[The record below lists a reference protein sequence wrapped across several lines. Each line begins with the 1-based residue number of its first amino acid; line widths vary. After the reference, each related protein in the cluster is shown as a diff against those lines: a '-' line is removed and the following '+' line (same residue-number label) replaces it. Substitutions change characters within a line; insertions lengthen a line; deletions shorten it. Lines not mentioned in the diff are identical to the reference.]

1 MTHIITQTGGLRR
14 QALASLIL
22 PLLFILIA
30 PALTGCTRAARENAI
45 KIAQAGDTLSKQ
57 MSEYY
62 GSLQQDTVD
71 TYELNAFR
79 EAFLLQQKYDEDV
92 KNGKKAPRL
101 SFEMT
106 QEDKEI
112 AEEYKNTY
120 KALSS
125 RIGLARAMQG
135 AYGSF
140 LKLSEYDS
148 TKEISDNI
156 GGLIEAVNIAAVLS
170 LPDPNGMMVSTV
182 VQGLF
187 KDIVTELTT
196 VQQNHKLLVESNR
209 LIPILEKIKKVFDAE
224 KILYGGDALVKNSK
238 GEGIKV
244 SGIAGRRAATYK
256 SVARQLV
263 ENDAVITTAFI
274 NRVLSRYQLRWPDS
288 QMPFTQP
295 ALKAGI
301 VKMIEARAYPL
312 ARVSADAADGISNGL
327 GKLIELHR
335 QLADNKPLSLQELT
349 NNSATLQIL
358 LNQLK
363 REDVPSDFITEILK
377 ALQKGK

>member
-1 MTHIITQTGGLRR
+1 MPHIITQAGGLRWR
-14 QALASLIL
+14 TLVSLFL
-22 PLLFILIA
+22 LLFILIA
-30 PALTGCTRAARENAI
+30 PTLTGCTRAARENAI
-45 KIAQAGDTLSKQ
+45 KLARTGDALSKQ

-62 GSLQQDTVD
+62 GSLQEDTVD

-79 EAFLLQQKYDEDV
+79 AAFLLQQKYDEENT
-92 KNGKKAPRL
+92 KTTQRL
-101 SFEMT
+101 SFEMSPA
-106 QEDKEI
+106 DKEI
-112 AEEYKNTY
+112 AAEYKKTY
-120 KALSS
+120 EALAA
-125 RIGLARAMQG
+125 RIRLAKAMQD

-140 LKLSEYDS
+140 LNLSEYDS
-148 TKEISDNI
+148 PKEMLDSI
-156 GGLIEAVNIAAVLS
+156 GGLIEAVNTAAGLS
-170 LPDPNGMMVSTV
+170 LPDPTGMASTV

-196 VQQNHKLLVESNR
+196 VQQNRKLLMESNR
-209 LIPILEKIKKVFDAE
+209 LIPILENIKKVFDAE

-238 GEGIKV
+238 GEPVKV

-263 ENDAVITTAFI
+263 ESDAVITTALV
-274 NRVLSRYQLRWPDS
+274 NRVLSRYQMRWPDS
-288 QMPFTQP
+288 QMPFKQP

-312 ARVSADAADGISNGL
+312 VQVSTDAADGISRGL
-327 GKLIELHR
+327 GKLIEQHR
-335 QLADNKPLSLQELT
+335 QLADNKPLSLQELV

-358 LNQLK
+358 LDQLK
-363 REDVPSDFITEILK
+363 RESVPSDFITEILK